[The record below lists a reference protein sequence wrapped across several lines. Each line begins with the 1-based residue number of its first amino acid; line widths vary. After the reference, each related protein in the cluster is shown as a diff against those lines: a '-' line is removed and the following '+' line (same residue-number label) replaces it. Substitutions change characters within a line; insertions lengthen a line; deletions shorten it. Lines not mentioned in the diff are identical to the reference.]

1 MRLKLA
7 NATQDIPIC
16 EYCFRMTL
24 KKNKAEL
31 FTFHVLAT
39 KLLMINIT
47 NIHPNN
53 IKRPPTHLVT
63 ADACLAYRAAR
74 FRPSRS
80 FGKSIG

>member
-1 MRLKLA
+1 
-7 NATQDIPIC
+7 
-16 EYCFRMTL
+16 MTL

-31 FTFHVLAT
+31 FTFRVLAT

-63 ADACLAYRAAR
+63 ADACLPCLQSRAIPAEPLLR
-74 FRPSRS
+74 EIDR
-80 FGKSIG
+80 IAAVAA